1 MVKLIAATLLATA
14 AMIGAAQADDMDV
27 YQTCWAEASTSV
39 LDQKGVTEE
48 TLKEAVRKADGMC
61 EYQRI
66 SVMASGQSP
75 KEMREYMEVQLYNAN
90 PVQETQVAAAEP
102 ERKIEKV
109 SGFTPKVGYNLYNAR
124 TGFLCRFPSDVE
136 NARGLLDTNRA
147 HLIEQIGGC
156 VVIDRP
162 IEVEKI
168 QTLYSA
174 IEVRYVNANGKMIT
188 AFTSDRTFR
197 TKSEWNRLGIE

>member
-1 MVKLIAATLLATA
+1 MKLIAAALLATA
-14 AMIGAAQADDMDV
+14 TMIGAAQASETE
-27 YQTCWAEASTSV
+27 QLENCWSKAATSY
-39 LDQKGVTEE
+39 LDRVGVSEQN
-48 TLKEAVRKADGMC
+48 LKEATQSADAACWTEILKA
-61 EYQRI
+61 
-66 SVMASGQSP
+66 GQEGR
-75 KEMREYMEVQLYNAN
+75 EMREYMEVQLYNAN
-90 PVQETQVAAAEP
+90 KVDKPQP
-102 ERKIEKV
+102 KIEKV

-162 IEVEKI
+162 IEVEQIK
-168 QTLYSA
+168 TLYSA

-188 AFTSDRTFR
+188 AFTSHRTFR
-197 TKSEWNRLGIE
+197 TKRGWNAIGIE